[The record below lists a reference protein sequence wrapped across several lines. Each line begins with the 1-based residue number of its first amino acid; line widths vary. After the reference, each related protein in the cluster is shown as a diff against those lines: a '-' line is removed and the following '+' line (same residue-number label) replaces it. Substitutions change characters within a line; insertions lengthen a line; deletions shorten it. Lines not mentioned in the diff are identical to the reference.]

1 MPARSTKASAA
12 PKRPRTTAG
21 AAAGA
26 SEFKGFSPK
35 ALQFFMA
42 LEAHQTKEWFHA
54 NKSSYEALVLEPMDL
69 FLQAASKAL
78 QAKRIPLKGTL
89 QSSVFRINRDVRFS
103 KDKQPYKN
111 HVGAVL
117 TRDGTKQSQ
126 GLIYLHLSP
135 VECFAAVGF
144 YALEPAPLASFRRA
158 IFNGPARWCA
168 TVEALKAAGL
178 ELSRG
183 GALAR
188 LPRGFPADK
197 AAELGGTVV
206 EGLKLKSYV
215 VRQPLRA
222 GTVRSAELVDAV
234 VDLARATRPLL
245 DFGWAALGL
254 TSAPRAE

>member
-1 MPARSTKASAA
+1 MPARLTKASAA
-12 PKRPRTTAG
+12 VKRPRATAG

-54 NKSSYEALVLEPMDL
+54 NKASYEALVLQPMDL
-69 FLQAASKAL
+69 FLQAASDAL
-78 QAKRIPLKGTL
+78 KAKRIPLEGTL
-89 QSSVFRINRDVRFS
+89 KSSVFRINRDVRFS

-135 VECFAAVGF
+135 VECFAAAGF
-144 YALEPAPLASFRRA
+144 YALEPEPLASFRRA
-158 IFNGPARWCA
+158 IVNAPARWRT
-168 TVEALKAAGL
+168 TVAALKAAGL
-178 ELSRG
+178 ELSRED
-183 GALAR
+183 ALAR

-197 AAELGGTVV
+197 TGELGEAVV
-206 EGLKLKSYV
+206 EDLKLKSYI

-222 GTVRSAELVDAV
+222 ATVRSAALVDTV
-234 VDLARATRPLL
+234 VDLARATKPLL
-245 DFGWAALGL
+245 DFGWAALGPG
-254 TSAPRAE
+254 SAPRAD